1 MSKITSKLKA
11 ILASLRRVWINL
23 VQRVT
28 YAVNPFYRGLYS
40 LYDLQQ
46 EYYSHLE
53 NILQR
58 ENSDDFY
65 YSSSRFKYDEKYRDK
80 LFFAI
85 EKLKDKVREIKKE
98 GY

>member
-11 ILASLRRVWINL
+11 ILASLRAFWISL
-23 VQRVT
+23 VHRIT

-40 LYDLQQ
+40 LYDLEQ
-46 EYYSHLE
+46 EYYIHLAD
-53 NILQR
+53 ILQR

-65 YSSSRFKYDEKYRDK
+65 YSSPRFKSDEKYRDK
-80 LFFAI
+80 LFNTI
-85 EKLKDKVREIKKE
+85 EKLKERVQEIKKE